1 MDLEKKYGTKYVFEN
16 VFKGDKSKYDPVK
29 RAEEICGFQT
39 SRISNGNMAEQFN
52 RVLNGEIRIESKPS
66 LNTAEDREAYIW
78 NFLKQNLTDK
88 NGKPISDMHLAAL
101 MGNMYVETG
110 GSFDPA
116 NAEDSKGWAGSH
128 NIGYISEYDSS
139 DNIGWGLLQWTYSSR
154 KDGLLEFAIDKEN
167 VGDMNVQ
174 LNYIL
179 YELKEDPYYSNRFNE
194 FLSTGD
200 IDSATEV
207 FCDKIEQA
215 GTPNMD
221 DRIEAANHIY
231 QKYFGGITNGKKGK

>member
-1 MDLEKKYGTKYVFEN
+1 YVFEN

-88 NGKPISDMHLAAL
+88 NGKPISDMHLAAI

-116 NAEDSKGWAGSH
+116 NAEDDKGWAGSH
-128 NIGYISEYDSS
+128 NIGYISEYDSR
-139 DNIGWGLLQWTYSSR
+139 DDIGWGLLQWTYSSR
-154 KDGLLEFAIDKEN
+154 KEGLLEFAIDKEN

-179 YELKEDPYYSNRFNE
+179 YELKEDPYLNKLYNS
-194 FLSTGD
+194 FLSTND
-200 IDSATEV
+200 INNATNY
-207 FCDKIEQA
+207 FCDEIERAGVEHYDRRQA
-215 GTPNMD
+215 
-221 DRIEAANHIY
+221 AAKEIY
-231 QKYFGGITNGKKGK
+231 QRYAGDVSNGKKKK